1 MTIVARNIIPP
12 VSLATARSTLD
23 DFLNSSKPEHPLP
36 DHLRAIVQRE
46 RDTVD
51 DKLAVLDNIERFAP
65 ATPGPVLALLI
76 NQPTA
81 PVSDDDLPEWVRT
94 VMHTT
99 KQPQRVHPALWAI
112 LVLVTAIG
120 TGVIV
125 AVRGFN
131 PLMLSPI
138 IMVVIAATWMRL
150 PSDAPRYQ
158 QITFDDA
165 LALARYHRERRAT
178 NPSNSRLR
186 LRTPA
191 ESRPGPMAGFFG
203 GERLSSERATV
214 PDCGVSESASLPQSP
229 YGTTRPN
236 RAQRIAEVH
245 AAVDELDQEW
255 LEYKLDLHAW
265 FLAKPQLRNRRD
277 PVITAYREAYATLRD
292 KAEELT
298 DAATEDQIAA
308 AQHAART
315 ALKAWGDA
323 NTHALALGVSN
334 LSPSEE
340 AALSRLHGLVSQ
352 LNDRATPKAMWPQL
366 IDAITR
372 SMAKLTTVPFAL
384 GDLAT
389 LPVIAAESRLR
400 ELTMG

>member
-1 MTIVARNIIPP
+1 MARNIVPP
-12 VSLATARSTLD
+12 VSLTTARTTLD
-23 DFLNSSKPEHPLP
+23 DFLKSSTPEHPLP
-36 DHLRAIVQRE
+36 DHLRAIVERE
-46 RDTVD
+46 RGAVD
-51 DKLAVLDNIERFAP
+51 DTLSEMDNIERLAP
-65 ATPGPVLALLI
+65 AKPGPVLALLI
-76 NQPTA
+76 NQPTK
-81 PVSDDDLPEWVRT
+81 PVSDADLPEWVRT
-94 VMHTT
+94 VMRTAKPPKRIHT
-99 KQPQRVHPALWAI
+99 ALWVA
-112 LVLVTAIG
+112 LVVLLTIG
-120 TGVIV
+120 TGVTV

-131 PLMLSPI
+131 PLMLSPL
-138 IMVVIAATWMRL
+138 IMVVIAATWMR
-150 PSDAPRYQ
+150 PPNDPRYQ

-165 LALARYHRERRAT
+165 LALVRYQRERRAIRS
-178 NPSNSRLR
+178 SNSRLR

-191 ESRPGPMAGFFG
+191 GSRPGAMADFFG
-203 GERLSSERATV
+203 AEQLSSERATE
-214 PDCGVSESASLPQSP
+214 PDSGVGESASLPQYPSR
-229 YGTTRPN
+229 TTQPN
-236 RAQRIAEVH
+236 RTQRIAEVH

-255 LEYKLDLHAW
+255 LDYKLDLHAW

-277 PVITAYREAYATLRD
+277 PVVTAYREAYARLRD
-292 KAEELT
+292 KADELT
-298 DAATEDQIAA
+298 DAATEDQIAD